1 MFNRRKWQRL
11 DLEEMRTVDEE
22 SFNLDLTTIHL
33 SGEKEY

>member
-1 MFNRRKWQRL
+1 MAKTGFRRN
-11 DLEEMRTVDEE
+11 DRTLYKE